1 MYEDKNPWRKLEE
14 NDKKNLLWP
23 LDWSN
28 RERTCFEKGL
38 NSEEHV
44 RNKGFRKLST
54 QFSIDRKLD
63 SIDRKSLSIDP
74 TTIETY
80 RAKPKL

>member
-1 MYEDKNPWRKLEE
+1 MTKTLE
-14 NDKKNLLWP
+14 KNLVENNKNLILTLRP
-23 LDWSN
+23 IEQ
-28 RERTCFEKGL
+28 RENECFEKGL
-38 NSEEHV
+38 NNEEHV